1 MTNGIA
7 IFITSIGNSNIL
19 SPFRLNINT
28 MVNSK
33 AYNVTG
39 DILGANFLLYHS
51 TPFDLTR
58 VYRLTKPA
66 TKGIPKY
73 INTLSVTS
81 FIDTLTLKLANPNLL
96 GNTFIKSQTKKL

>member
-1 MTNGIA
+1 MINGIA
-7 IFITSIGNSNIL
+7 TFTTSIGNSNIL

-33 AYNVTG
+33 AYNVMG
-39 DILGANFLLYHS
+39 DILGTNFLLYHS
-51 TPFDLTR
+51 IPFDLTSA
-58 VYRLTKPA
+58 YRLTKPA

-96 GNTFIKSQTKKL
+96 GNALIKIQTKKL